1 MFFKGVLRSTRQWS
15 DVMKDHRY
23 FLSVV
28 SAVQDAYR
36 PQDQPDLALE
46 HQRREVAAIIFR
58 VGNPVAGAGRGNRT
72 PTGLSALRILSPLR
86 LPISPSRLAHYF
98 SLEDDA
104 ARLLGRTRQ
113 AFGCRASV
121 NVRPFN

>member
-1 MFFKGVLRSTRQWS
+1 
-15 DVMKDHRY
+15 MKDHRY

-36 PQDQPDLALE
+36 PQDQPDLPLE

-86 LPISPSRLAHYF
+86 LPVSPSRLCGSNLLAIF
-98 SLEDDA
+98 NLVEG
-104 ARLLGRTRQ
+104 RLLRFDHVNLLGVSFGVSWLFPC
-113 AFGCRASV
+113 AFSFA
-121 NVRPFN
+121 

>member
-1 MFFKGVLRSTRQWS
+1 MFT
-15 DVMKDHRY
+15 KDHRY

-36 PQDQPDLALE
+36 PQDQPDLPLE

-86 LPISPSRLAHYF
+86 LPVSPSRLQRDAVPTAIRAGRVVRESHEAWF
-98 SLEDDA
+98 AIGPAAGCALLLSLA
-104 ARLLGRTRQ
+104 QT
-113 AFGCRASV
+113 
-121 NVRPFN
+121 